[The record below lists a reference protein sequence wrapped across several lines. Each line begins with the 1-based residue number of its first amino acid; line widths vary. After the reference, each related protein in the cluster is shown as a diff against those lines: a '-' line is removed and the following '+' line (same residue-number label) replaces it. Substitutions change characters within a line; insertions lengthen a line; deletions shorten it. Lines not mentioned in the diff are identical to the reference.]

1 MKLYDP
7 EVAPSAAEWL
17 ALDEGE
23 RIRLAEVHHRVA
35 RIKLPNVKAHA
46 VFHAIVENQIAGG
59 LESVIRAMDRLA
71 KEGLS
76 RHEALHAI
84 GSVLAEHLNE
94 TMGAKVQDSASTGQA
109 RYNAAVERLS
119 AKEWRRQYG
128 ES

>member
-7 EVAPSAAEWL
+7 EVAPNATEWL
-17 ALDEGE
+17 SLDEGE
-23 RIRLAEVHHRVA
+23 RIQLAEAHHRIA
-35 RIKLPNVKAHA
+35 RLKLPNLKAHA

-59 LESVIRAMDRLA
+59 LEPVVRAVDRLA
-71 KEGLS
+71 NEGLS

-84 GSVLAEHLNE
+84 GSVLAEHLTE
-94 TMGAKVQDSASTGQA
+94 AMGAKNQDAATGQA